1 VGFGGCNNAYC
12 GPWLVTSC
20 GLLLSR
26 LEPEIGVSCSII
38 IIIIIIIIIAVVIE
52 EEEEEEAYRMKFLPP
67 LPPKVYEIP

>member
-38 IIIIIIIIIAVVIE
+38 IIIIIIAVVIE